1 MLDVKAE
8 SKVLDDRRKQC
19 VAPDS
24 SDPIADEDNAQP
36 DVVYVSD
43 AEILAAG
50 RSTRRG
56 LVFVAFVMFV
66 FCLSLMAYFAAQLG
80 ETVGGECDASQ
91 GHYRNYNHCWNL
103 KENWCAQMQC
113 SASGQAMGTA
123 IDPASLDASDPS
135 VCPQGCSVCGT
146 EDGQTEKWVGQ
157 LKRFDSCRKRTS
169 RVRECLPTMDF
180 DGSLANYRGY
190 KTAHPMSQQGA
201 AEAFII
207 RDAFLDACD
216 AQEVFADRRERGGWF
231 VVMAI
236 GFAALVWL
244 ILCGYL
250 CRTPDYKKKPR
261 ETEMPDLSK
270 WQDRTAFRHR
280 FHPRSAWLY
289 YNTANNLFGFVVQLY
304 SFYTPS
310 STTILVPIFQGAWMT
325 IMVVARGILVFREL
339 YRISE
344 AASILFDIGFAAIGF
359 SAVLEPFFEPLV
371 ADTSR
376 LPEADLSLT
385 DWALTVR
392 VFSFVWP
399 LVSSAGGVRDLYK
412 DVYWPSP
419 ATARALRRRAAVVP
433 TESSEGSGPTGA
445 LGAKGGGVP
454 RWAKALIFGL
464 QLLAA
469 LSVYVVMASPRWC
482 HEFRTCQRK
491 TTCDPLGGDLLG
503 RMPLDGF
510 SVIAAN
516 KVQRAEM
523 ISDDGSKKWRWQINT
538 QTELSFIKDEGSGKV
553 YADLTFAIPNGAIE
567 NKVSTPGSGGEDTV
581 AGVTPSSACATR
593 FEVQCHEQN
602 PRHAF
607 ATETGPWDWVAYN
620 ASTYKFV
627 ARHDAGA
634 SSGEPSCFGPNA
646 GWWTPSAMFSAGL
659 DLQIGD
665 GDGEAKTGFVFMEQ
679 ECDSADSDQPAGCSN
694 MQNAANACRTKNC
707 LVEPAYVASYAPYG
721 RASVSGSWSYTW
733 GGGAVPT
740 TWATTQRV
748 FELDVSELKLGEAAK
763 QAGASGAG
771 GQQLG
776 GQPPPGGSGPQ
787 LSPDGGGQE
796 GCAEPPDCGTP
807 EVNPPC
813 CTR

>member
-399 LVSSAGGVRDLYK
+399 L
-412 DVYWPSP
+412 
-419 ATARALRRRAAVVP
+419 
-433 TESSEGSGPTGA
+433 
-445 LGAKGGGVP
+445 
-454 RWAKALIFGL
+454 
-464 QLLAA
+464 
-469 LSVYVVMASPRWC
+469 
-482 HEFRTCQRK
+482 
-491 TTCDPLGGDLLG
+491 
-503 RMPLDGF
+503 DGF